1 MVIFHSYVSL
11 PEGTPRLS
19 LGTAYSNMFQQM
31 IEPRG
36 TRQLKRAGSPSWVIF
51 SAAKLD
57 YNGDQ
62 QNYAPREDK
71 EKNGPLRSLSSD
83 IQFLAIPTWIG
94 NQREKENRV

>member
-1 MVIFHSYVSL
+1 MAIFQSYVSL
-11 PEGTPRLS
+11 PEGTTPRLS

-71 EKNGPLRSLSSD
+71 EKMDRCGVWVVISS
-83 IQFLAIPTWIG
+83 FEPYPH
-94 NQREKENRV
+94 E